1 MLFEHAKKEID
12 YLNAKI
18 RQLET
23 EIAQLPEGSLFCSK
37 NGSQYK
43 WYTTRSGTTMYLA
56 KENRNLARQLAKR
69 KYLTNELEA
78 FLQEKKAVES
88 YLRKCEHGKYQ
99 KKRQKLMENAEFH
112 MLLEEILFTENEQIK
127 KWISQSYETNPKMP
141 EQKVHKT
148 YQGVYVRSKSEVL
161 ISNTLFTNQIP
172 FRYENLIQIQ
182 DIVLYPDFTILHP
195 RTGKIYYWEH
205 FGMMDDEAYMNS
217 FLKKIKLYQSEG
229 IIPSVQLIMT
239 FETKQHPLDYEYVQ
253 NLVNYYFA

>member
-1 MLFEHAKKEID
+1 MLFEYAKKEID

-23 EIAQLPEGSLFCSK
+23 ELAQLPEGSLFCSK

-88 YLRKCEHGKYQ
+88 YLRRCEHGKYQ

-205 FGMMDDEAYMNS
+205 FGMMDDSVYYNGTLRKLDIYEKNDILIGRDLLMFHETGKRALDMKNIDKYIDEYM
-217 FLKKIKLYQSEG
+217 
-229 IIPSVQLIMT
+229 V
-239 FETKQHPLDYEYVQ
+239 
-253 NLVNYYFA
+253 